1 MIDPETLPGIDS
13 RHSLRLLKDLYSC
26 NGGTM
31 RNTSKQ
37 PKQLKETAR
46 KAREIRRLRARSVKW
61 EDIAREVNILKED
74 GSPDP
79 GLAYLIGFKGYEPK
93 RPEVRA
99 RLGLKEL
106 CLSCMRAFRNRSG
119 SSRSRSQWRAWWS
132 RLSPDERDRKIRSE
146 YEKESHE
153 N

>member
-1 MIDPETLPGIDS
+1 MG
-13 RHSLRLLKDLYSC
+13 
-26 NGGTM
+26 
-31 RNTSKQ
+31 NTSKQ
-37 PKQLKETAR
+37 PKQMKETAR
-46 KAREIRRLRARSVKW
+46 KALQIRTLRRKGYKW
-61 EDIAREVNILKED
+61 DDIAREVKILKED

-106 CLSCMRAFRNRSG
+106 CLACMRAFRKGSD
-119 SSRSRSQWRAWWS
+119 SSRARSQWRLWWS

-146 YEKESHE
+146 YEKEDQ
-153 N
+153 